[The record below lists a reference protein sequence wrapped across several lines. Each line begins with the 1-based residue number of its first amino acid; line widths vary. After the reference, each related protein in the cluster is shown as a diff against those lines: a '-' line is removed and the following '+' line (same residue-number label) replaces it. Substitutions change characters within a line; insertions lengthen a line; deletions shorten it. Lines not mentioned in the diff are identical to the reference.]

1 MADTKITALNSGTK
15 HTGANLALGDVLP
28 IVDVS
33 DTAGPAGGASGTA
46 KPIDITELLEGLA
59 LLGGMPRVAK
69 QSGQIT
75 NSSNSTP
82 SNITGLSFPIK
93 SGRRYYFKFFGQ
105 YQTAATTT
113 GIGFTF
119 SGPAIT
125 RASWRARIRQAANG
139 TDSFYEGDAQA
150 LTTVTVSTAVVAAN
164 TDYAWEIEGV
174 VQPSADGTLQLRV
187 RSEVNSSQVTV
198 QDVGV
203 GFLID
208 AG

>member
-1 MADTKITALNSGTK
+1 MSSTVRAAFSRLS
-15 HTGANLALGDVLP
+15 
-28 IVDVS
+28 
-33 DTAGPAGGASGTA
+33 
-46 KPIDITELLEGLA
+46 
-59 LLGGMPRVAK
+59 
-69 QSGQIT
+69 
-75 NSSNSTP
+75 NSSNATP
-82 SNITGLSFPIK
+82 SDITGLAFALT

-119 SGPAIT
+119 SGPAVT
-125 RASWRARIRQAANG
+125 RTSWRARIRQAANG

-198 QDVGV
+198 QDVGIGLLVDV
-203 GFLID
+203 G
-208 AG
+208 